1 MNDTKTKTRNRIYFL
16 LAAVFMFYL
25 GDSAYGYLFNNYLEQ
40 VHKIGTD
47 ARGLLEFPREL
58 PGFLS
63 VFVLS
68 ALFFMGEGAIA
79 ALASF
84 LLAGGLIA
92 MTLPGFVSSYWLL
105 ILWITVTSFGQ
116 HFFLVVVD
124 AIVLHNSSP
133 ENRSLRLGQMKGLIT
148 AAGLA
153 ASIFIWV
160 KWKYVNTNFN
170 VDFLFAAAACIIAGI
185 IFMSVKVGDFKKCK
199 SWKERIV
206 FKKKYMLY
214 YALETFFGAR
224 KQIFLTFGFW
234 LMVSTLSKSADYMGI
249 TMFAAGVFGL
259 FFRPFIGKMIQV
271 FGERRALVVES
282 ILITVICMC
291 YAFAMKIFSLDIAAL
306 VLTVCFVADISFFA
320 FGMARSSYL
329 ARTVESKE
337 DLTPSLYSGMAINH
351 VTSIAGAVLGG
362 YIWKYT
368 GDHMWVFL
376 FLAILSVG
384 YGVTASMI
392 KDAAKQPAQST
403 S

>member
-1 MNDTKTKTRNRIYFL
+1 MDNTKNKNRVYFL

-25 GDSAYGYLFNNYLEQ
+25 GESIYGYIFNNYIEQ
-40 VHKIGTD
+40 VPKIGTD

-58 PGFLS
+58 PGVLS
-63 VFVLS
+63 VFVIS

-105 ILWITVTSFGQ
+105 ILWITVASFGQ

-124 AIVLHNSSP
+124 AIVLHNASP
-133 ENRSLRLGQMKGLIT
+133 ENRSVRLGQMKGLIT
-148 AAGLA
+148 AAGLV
-153 ASIFIWV
+153 ASIFIWI
-160 KWKYVNTNFN
+160 KWKYVSENFS
-170 VDFLFAAAACIIAGI
+170 VDFIIAAVLAIAAGI

-199 SWKERIV
+199 SWRDRIV
-206 FKKKYMLY
+206 LKKKYMLY

-234 LMVSTLSKSADYMGI
+234 LMVSTLGKGAEYMGI
-249 TMFAAGVFGL
+249 TMFMAGVFGL

-271 FGERRALVVES
+271 FGERKA
-282 ILITVICMC
+282 LITESVLILVICMF
-291 YAFAMKIFSLDIAAL
+291 YAFSMKVFSLETATL
-306 VLTVCFVADISFFA
+306 VLTVCFAADSAFFA

-329 ARTVESKE
+329 ARTVERKE
-337 DLTPSLYSGMAINH
+337 ELTPSLYSGMAINH
-351 VTSIAGAVLGG
+351 VTSIIGAVLGG

-368 GDHMWVFL
+368 NDHMWVFL
-376 FLAILSVG
+376 FLAVLSVA
-384 YGVTASMI
+384 YGITAFFI
-392 KDAAKQPAQST
+392 RDAVKPVHSAS
-403 S
+403 